1 MSDILG
7 LNDIFRAKCA
17 KPDCH
22 FDAAPRSMYCG
33 RHQSRQEIED
43 RHGPIIE
50 ERAKEGAVSKVLAEA
65 DKSDDITIAESYQ
78 ERVRTEEIEGRT
90 AEADAAEAE
99 VAVKKAQ
106 ESYASDYART
116 KVELENALRVPL
128 MVHRRQVFR
137 INGVPWILEEGMNS
151 VPVQIKNAYE
161 EHQQMLAQDNLLH
174 RTLRIAEDA
183 MDSLNPKSKAYY
195 EDVLLR
201 GYRGEE
207 TEAHRKRSR
216 L

>member
-7 LNDIFRAKCA
+7 LDDIFEPRRPCMKCSRKA
-17 KPDCH
+17 GPKS
-22 FDAAPRSMYCG
+22 AYCSL
-33 RHQSRQEIED
+33 HQSEQEIED

-50 ERAKEGAVSKVLAEA
+50 ERAKEGAISKVLAQA
-65 DKSDDITIAESYQ
+65 DKSDDITIAESYR
-78 ERVRTEEIEGRT
+78 ERVRTEEIEGRA
-90 AEADAAEAE
+90 AETDAAEAE
-99 VAVKKAQ
+99 VAVKKARK
-106 ESYASDYART
+106 SYASDYART
-116 KVELENALRVPL
+116 KAELENALRVPL

-174 RTLRIAEDA
+174 RALRIAEDA

-195 EDVLLR
+195 EDVLR